1 MKYEPMRHQQL
12 GYDWLMSHEH
22 AGLFM
27 DMGLGKT
34 VTTLTVLETRLHD
47 EFSVRKALVIAP
59 KNVAETVWAQETQK
73 WDHLTGIRCQ
83 IVTGSAEKR
92 RRALRAQADLYII
105 NRENVLWLMEEL
117 GVKVPA
123 MPELANQGKTPL
135 HFANEKGDYLGT
147 VAAAD
152 VLKADSQAAVQA
164 MTKMGLDVVMLTGDN
179 EATAKAIAR
188 KAGIAHVISDVLP
201 TDKAGAV
208 GKLQA
213 EGHRVLMVGDGI
225 NDAPA
230 LVSADVGMAIGAGTD
245 IAIESADVVL
255 MTGSLAAV
263 SGAVELSKATIRNIR
278 QNLFWAFFYNTL
290 GIPLAAGV
298 LFLPLG
304 LKLSPMFGAAAMSLS
319 SVFVVTNALRL
330 RLFKPKTSP
339 SVVEV
344 PKHEEIKTK
353 EDTIMKTVIKVNG
366 MMCGHCKAHVE
377 TACKGVPGVTDA
389 VVDLD
394 AKNVTV
400 TGDADV
406 AALKKAITDAGYE
419 VVE

>member
-1 MKYEPMRHQQL
+1 MVL
-12 GYDWLMSHEH
+12 D
-22 AGLFM
+22 
-27 DMGLGKT
+27 KT
-34 VTTLTVLETRLHD
+34 GTLTTGKPEVTDVLPGAVSGEALMRIAAALESKSEHPFAKAILNKMGSETY
-47 EFSVRKALVIAP
+47 P
-59 KNVAETVWAQETQK
+59 VAENFET
-73 WDHLTGIRCQ
+73 LPGRGVSGIVDGVRCY
-83 IVTGSAEKR
+83 GGNGR
-92 RRALRAQADLYII
+92 
-105 NRENVLWLMEEL
+105 LMEEL

-152 VLKADSQAAVQA
+152 VLKADSQAAVQV

-290 GIPLAAGV
+290 GIPLAAGA

-330 RLFKPKTSP
+330 RLFKPKASP
-339 SVVEV
+339 LCGGSPETRRNQNQGGYNYENGYQGQWNDVRSLQGSRGNCLQGCSRRDGRRCGLGCEECHRHRRRRCDGAEEGHHRRRLRGGGVS
-344 PKHEEIKTK
+344 HERGLL
-353 EDTIMKTVIKVNG
+353 V
-366 MMCGHCKAHVE
+366 
-377 TACKGVPGVTDA
+377 
-389 VVDLD
+389 
-394 AKNVTV
+394 
-400 TGDADV
+400 
-406 AALKKAITDAGYE
+406 
-419 VVE
+419 